1 MLLSIKIVAWGCQL
15 WTASPVTTS
24 LHHWGLVSW
33 NMAEIDILSTCELW
47 LPFPIFPIQIMKTP
61 MRYNKSLVS
70 HCTGE
75 WFLYMGRVPLP
86 AVSFLFFVLWW
97 EGHFL
102 LRWIC
107 CQAFHIYWLLY
118 FWFTTF
124 VFGKWVLKSS
134 VMVLKYRSFS
144 FPAVIHEALFPIFS
158 L

>member
-1 MLLSIKIVAWGCQL
+1 MRIMGERVFFFFFFGPRN
-15 WTASPVTTS
+15 ASVDKNCRMRLPTLNCITS
-24 LHHWGLVSW
+24 HHISSSLGLVSW
-33 NMAEIDILSTCELW
+33 NMAKIDILSTCELW

-107 CQAFHIYWLLY
+107 CQAFHIYTDCCISGSLPLY
-118 FWFTTF
+118 LENGFSKVPWWF
-124 VFGKWVLKSS
+124 
-134 VMVLKYRSFS
+134 
-144 FPAVIHEALFPIFS
+144 
-158 L
+158 